1 MKKAKTLSLFLLL
14 LFFMALF
21 LDLYENGFAAGGA
34 CDFGFGKRL
43 KAAQEI
49 AIRGYF
55 LEELPNAIEVKSVTC
70 TGFTD
75 STLVATFHIANGEA
89 EQLVAAL
96 EATFLS
102 QQNHP
107 MVSDAQKQRKLIGS
121 PSHRTY
127 SYFLPGLPLFDVRT
141 VSVSIPKDIDETAT
155 VVFDGGNY

>member
-1 MKKAKTLSLFLLL
+1 MKKAKTLLFLLL
-14 LFFMALF
+14 LIFIALF
-21 LDLYENGFAAGGA
+21 LDLYENGFSIGGA

-43 KAAQEI
+43 RGVQEA

-55 LEELPNAIEVKSVTC
+55 LEKLPNAMEVESVTC
-70 TGFTD
+70 SGFTD
-75 STLVATFHIANGEA
+75 STLVATFHIANGDA

-107 MVSDAQKQRKLIGS
+107 MVSDAQKQRKLIGP

-127 SYFLPGLPLFDVRT
+127 SYFLPGLPMFDVRT
-141 VSVSIPKDIDETAT
+141 VSVSIPKDETQAST

>member
-1 MKKAKTLSLFLLL
+1 MKKAKTLLFLLL
-14 LFFMALF
+14 LILIALF
-21 LDLYENGFAAGGA
+21 LDLFENGFSIGGA

-43 KAAQEI
+43 RGVQEA

-55 LEELPNAIEVKSVTC
+55 LEKLPNAMEMESVTC
-70 TGFTD
+70 SGFTD
-75 STLVATFHIANGEA
+75 STLVATFHIANGDA

-102 QQNHP
+102 QQDHP
-107 MVSDAQKQRKLIGS
+107 MVSDAQKQRKLIGP

-127 SYFLPGLPLFDVRT
+127 SYFLPGLPMFDVRT
-141 VSVSIPKDIDETAT
+141 VSVSIPKDETQAST